1 MKQFI
6 FILAIFLHNVL
17 FQYTEANYCEIVLFP
32 LAAFETP
39 FKTPIPFHFILQGQ
53 M

>member
-1 MKQFI
+1 MF
-6 FILAIFLHNVL
+6 
-17 FQYTEANYCEIVLFP
+17 YSSTEANYCEIVLFP